1 MLGDEEHSSDAGA
14 ARDVTATRVT
24 SRAALLWPAA
34 LVMTPPIHLC
44 VSAVYVTRHK
54 QVRGGS
60 TCAGECC
67 TAQCE
72 AGGSSESVLPV
83 SSCFC
88 CLRVN
93 VSPEH

>member
-24 SRAALLWPAA
+24 SRAALSRRQADSTHSP
-34 LVMTPPIHLC
+34 LC
-44 VSAVYVTRHK
+44 VSAVYVTRNK

-60 TCAGECC
+60 TCAGESC

-93 VSPEH
+93 VSPQH

>member
-44 VSAVYVTRHK
+44 VSA
-54 QVRGGS
+54 
-60 TCAGECC
+60 
-67 TAQCE
+67 
-72 AGGSSESVLPV
+72 
-83 SSCFC
+83 
-88 CLRVN
+88 RVCDT
-93 VSPEH
+93 